1 MPTTI
6 VISII
11 IVINIILSS
20 EDFLNYYFCL
30 LYYLKVMKI
39 NMVTTQ
45 PGNNTLFLGRMNTH
59 MLTYK
64 RHIRCMA
71 TIADYAEL
79 NAILREHI

>member
-45 PGNNTLFLGRMNTH
+45 PGNNTLFFGRMTV
-59 MLTYK
+59 LLLEGPGILSYIRETL
-64 RHIRCMA
+64 RHK
-71 TIADYAEL
+71 T
-79 NAILREHI
+79 